1 MSDGRLR
8 WRSYD
13 SIRSMTDFG
22 IDFRSSDDFSHL
34 RDRVAAARAQ
44 TRANA
49 ERYVQLR
56 RTADAKREEAR
67 EFRAEAATLRETL
80 RESVRAYAVALRRTS
95 VPPERAVVLVKS
107 AVIESDSYP
116 DKHNRQVVEEAVRW
130 AVDAYYAA

>member
-1 MSDGRLR
+1 
-8 WRSYD
+8 
-13 SIRSMTDFG
+13 MTDFG
-22 IDFRSSDDFSHL
+22 IDFRSSDDFSLL

-44 TRANA
+44 TRTNA

-56 RTADAKREEAR
+56 RAVDARREETR
-67 EFRAEAATLRETL
+67 ELRAQAATLQETF
-80 RESVRAYAVALRRTS
+80 RESVVAYAAALRRTS

-107 AVIESDSYP
+107 AVIESDSCP